1 MDTISTAD
9 ELEALIGLPL
19 ERVRKKVRT
28 ALSEF
33 DRQWLAASPFC
44 VLSTTDANGRV
55 DASPK
60 GDPAGFIHVLDEHTI
75 AIPER
80 PGNKLAF
87 GFHNIL
93 ENPNVGVLSVVPG
106 RTDTLRING
115 TARIVRDAD
124 FFDQMVVRGTGRVP
138 PSWFRWR
145 KCSRTAA
152 RPSCAAAC
160 GNRKRGN
167 PKTFLASRCSPR
179 RTPSRRR
186 RWKISRP
193 TTGRPMRSGCTGSSR
208 ESVLGLH
215 HQATARCAVNER
227 KTQLA
232 SGLCSERFAHWC
244 G

>member
-1 MDTISTAD
+1 MDTISTAA

-28 ALSEF
+28 ALSDF

-44 VLSTTDANGRV
+44 VLSTTDAHGRV

-93 ENPNVGVLSVVPG
+93 ENPNVGILSVVPG

-115 TARIVRDAD
+115 TARIARDAD
-124 FFDQMVVRGTGRVP
+124 FFDQMVVKGHRPR
-138 PSWFRWR
+138 
-145 KCSRTAA
+145 AA
-152 RPSCAAAC
+152 VVVSVEEVFTHC
-160 GNRKRGN
+160 GKA
-167 PKTFLASRCSPR
+167 F
-179 RTPSRRR
+179 
-186 RWKISRP
+186 
-193 TTGRPMRSGCTGSSR
+193 MRSGLWEPETW
-208 ESVLGLH
+208 EAEGLPSIATLA
-215 HQATARCAVNER
+215 QAY
-227 KTQLA
+227 TQPETPLEEHPPP
-232 SGLCSERFAHWC
+232 SGPPPPQRMYRD
-244 G
+244 

>member
-19 ERVRKKVRT
+19 ERARKKVRT

-93 ENPNVGVLSVVPG
+93 ENPNVGILSVVPG

-124 FFDQMVVRGTGRVP
+124 FFDQMVVKGHRPR
-138 PSWFRWR
+138 
-145 KCSRTAA
+145 AA
-152 RPSCAAAC
+152 VVVSVEEVFTHC
-160 GNRKRGN
+160 GKA
-167 PKTFLASRCSPR
+167 F
-179 RTPSRRR
+179 
-186 RWKISRP
+186 
-193 TTGRPMRSGCTGSSR
+193 MRSGLWQPETWESEDLPSIAVLAQAYTQPETPLEDLETYYGPSYAERMYR
-208 ESVLGLH
+208 E
-215 HQATARCAVNER
+215 
-227 KTQLA
+227 
-232 SGLCSERFAHWC
+232 
-244 G
+244 